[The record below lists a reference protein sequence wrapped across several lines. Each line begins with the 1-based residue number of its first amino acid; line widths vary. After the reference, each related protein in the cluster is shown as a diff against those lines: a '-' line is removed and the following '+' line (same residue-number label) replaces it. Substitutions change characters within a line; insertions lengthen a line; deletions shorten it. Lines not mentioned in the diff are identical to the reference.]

1 VTPGSFVRPGPQIED
16 MYAPAYHA
24 RGEAGTLEVKP
35 ARKPKPSA
43 KNPPVELKI
52 PDGDDDNKP

>member
-1 VTPGSFVRPGPQIED
+1 VED

-35 ARKPKPSA
+35 ARKP
-43 KNPPVELKI
+43 
-52 PDGDDDNKP
+52 